1 MSVGVMTLGQIER
14 RFEIRELKK
23 QDLLD
28 AAENKFF
35 KKGFDATSI
44 AEIAKEAEFSKKTLY
59 TYFDSKNQIYF
70 EIMLRGY
77 KQLLELIQLQLQESH
92 PLNSTQ
98 QFAVFWKVF
107 ENFLNTY
114 EGYLNAIIFFEIHNG
129 QVQDSYK
136 ISEYEQLKKELT
148 DSLLEFFE
156 SKNDVV
162 RIKSDLIWQFTLGTA
177 QKALGNPEKS
187 QLILQSGYKL
197 LSSMISAELS

>member
-1 MSVGVMTLGQIER
+1 MTTLGQIER

-28 AAENKFF
+28 AAESKFF
-35 KKGFDATSI
+35 KNGFEATSI
-44 AEIAKEAEFSKKTLY
+44 AEIAKAAEFSKKTLY

-77 KQLLELIQLQLQESH
+77 KQLLELIQLQQQESH
-92 PLNSTQ
+92 PLNSAQ
-98 QFAVFWKVF
+98 QFAVFWKAL
-107 ENFLNTY
+107 ENFLSNY
-114 EGYLNAIIFFEIHNG
+114 EGYLNAIIFFEIHSG
-129 QVQDSYK
+129 QVQNSYK
-136 ISEYEQLKKELT
+136 ISEYQQLKKELT

-156 SKNDVV
+156 NKTDVV
-162 RIKSDLIWQFTLGTA
+162 RIKSGLIWQFVLGTA
-177 QKALGNPEKS
+177 QNALGNHEKS